1 MANTIQIKRS
11 SVLGRIPDS
20 GNLLVGEP
28 AVNLEDQI
36 LYTKDNNGNVII
48 IGAGYLDGLENVSN
62 TAPADNEVLTWDAGL
77 GKWKPAVVSLTGA
90 VESGY
95 TVDTFTGDGSTSTFT
110 LSRDPYSVN
119 SLLVTIQG
127 VKQRATTDYTV
138 SGNVITFVEPPPNT
152 DSIDIVHLGS
162 GTSGVSSVNSLVGN
176 VVLTSGNITESTNLY
191 FTNTRARNAITTG
204 NSIIYDTAT
213 GNITLATSGVTATT
227 YGGATNIPVFN
238 VNEYGLITSASN
250 ASISSTLNLSANT
263 GSNILSLLNDTLNFA
278 ANGFGISTQVSLGN
292 VLITNTGVTNLTGT
306 ANEVEVSASSGNIT
320 IGLPN
325 DVTVGRNLTVLGN
338 LTISGNL
345 VTLGVE
351 NLLVEDSLI
360 HLANNNTSSDALDIG
375 FDGSYYDSSS
385 SSQRFAGLFRDASDS
400 GLFKL
405 FNNVSTDPSTST
417 TIDTN
422 PANGFTIATLV
433 ADILASN
440 ANVTTALNFGNEQ
453 NQILSLAPGVLEIR
467 GGFGNVNGALQIAA
481 GDYPTSYSKIAL
493 ESAKKIT
500 AQADEIYFTLFND
513 GNTKLITMNTTHTAA
528 ISTTTGA
535 IRISGGI
542 GMTGNL
548 YADNLN
554 GTVDGGNY

>member
-11 SVLGRIPDS
+11 SVPGSIPNS
-20 GNLLVGEP
+20 ANVLVGEP
-28 AVNLEDQI
+28 VVNLADQI

-375 FDGSYYDSSS
+375 FDGSYYDM
-385 SSQRFAGLFRDASDS
+385 
-400 GLFKL
+400 
-405 FNNVSTDPSTST
+405 P
-417 TIDTN
+417 I
-422 PANGFTIATLV
+422 
-433 ADILASN
+433 
-440 ANVTTALNFGNEQ
+440 VTGK
-453 NQILSLAPGVLEIR
+453 QIGRAHV
-467 GGFGNVNGALQIAA
+467 
-481 GDYPTSYSKIAL
+481 
-493 ESAKKIT
+493 
-500 AQADEIYFTLFND
+500 
-513 GNTKLITMNTTHTAA
+513 
-528 ISTTTGA
+528 
-535 IRISGGI
+535 
-542 GMTGNL
+542 
-548 YADNLN
+548 
-554 GTVDGGNY
+554 